1 MLSEKKRIRR
11 KDKRAV
17 QLGQFFFLLEKKYKK
32 FPELEICRK
41 LWYTVKVFA
50 QGENAAEKF
59 SIKGIMI
66 IWKRQKG
73 NVETGVMVS
82 G

>member
-50 QGENAAEKF
+50 HTENITIKFGIRGKLWIRLKENA
-59 SIKGIMI
+59 
-66 IWKRQKG
+66 
-73 NVETGVMVS
+73 ETGVTVY